1 MFKNL
6 PSFLSGLLFKFNN
19 QQMEWSVCTRT
30 SQTSYLLWEKPLRVF
45 LESPSVNVQRDLNNF
60 KPSRQV
66 QIIEYKHQL

>member
-19 QQMEWSVCTRT
+19 QQMEWSVCIRP

-45 LESPSVNVQRDLNNF
+45 IEPPSVNVQRYLNNF
-60 KPSRQV
+60 KPSRKV
-66 QIIEYKHQL
+66 QIIEYKRQL